1 MTYFMKKR
9 GVMIEKAEVED
20 IKVTIAAMVVGAQ
33 QRHAKRS
40 KKVF

>member
-1 MTYFMKKR
+1 
-9 GVMIEKAEVED
+9 MIEKAEVED
-20 IKVTIAAMVVGAQ
+20 IKATIVAMVVGAQ